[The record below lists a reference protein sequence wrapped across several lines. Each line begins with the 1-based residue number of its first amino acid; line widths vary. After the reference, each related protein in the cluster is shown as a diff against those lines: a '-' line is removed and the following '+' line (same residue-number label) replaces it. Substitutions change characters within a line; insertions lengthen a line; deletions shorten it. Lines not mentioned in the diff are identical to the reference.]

1 MTKLEYLHHIKV
13 LSLKTAEKNKYVCM
27 TIRAVYSILM
37 LIFLLGIVNFNIL
50 RKKYALSENYIYVI
64 AIHIDVDVDDAVF
77 QYQYFGKI
85 YKNSHS
91 YDGRSF
97 EIGSRFY
104 AKISRKN
111 PKISK
116 ILYKKPVPDTIMIQP
131 SNGWSSL
138 PPIDKTKMPFADLS
152 QFFEDDEGYTT
163 SRGYIFYVCCIFL
176 VLVLIFYRSV
186 ETYYLLKKESVYVIA
201 TLIEAISKDSNDDEY
216 DKTIFRFTYQQ
227 KEYTKKKVEVP
238 KTFKLGYKCY
248 ARIYPKDPTFCRI
261 LYKEIVKEETEQ
273 PENGWSWLPKN

>member
-1 MTKLEYLHHIKV
+1 MTRLEYLHHIKV
-13 LSLKTAEKNKYVCM
+13 LSLKTTEKNKYVCM
-27 TIRAVYSILM
+27 TIRAVYSILIM
-37 LIFLLGIVNFNIL
+37 LFLLGIVNFNIL
-50 RKKYALSENYIYVI
+50 RKKYALSEDYLYVI

-104 AKISRKN
+104 AKISKKK
-111 PKISK
+111 PEISK
-116 ILYKKPVPDTIMIQP
+116 ILYKKPVPDTITTQP

-138 PPIDKTKMPFADLS
+138 PPIDKKKIPSGDLS

-163 SRGYIFYVCCIFL
+163 SNGYIFYVCFILL
-176 VLVLIFYRSV
+176 VSVLIFYRNIKTS
-186 ETYYLLKKESVYVIA
+186 YLLQKESVYVVAI
-201 TLIEAISKDSNDDEY
+201 LIEATSEDANDEQY
-216 DKTIFRFTYQQ
+216 DKTIFKFTYQH
-227 KEYTKKKVEVP
+227 KEYTKKEVETL
-238 KTFKLGYKCY
+238 KTFKLGHKCY

-273 PENGWSWLPKN
+273 PENGWITIPDA